1 MYFAFS
7 KYVVFKYF
15 AFQNMSFLCILT
27 FKIRHFYV
35 FWLSKYVIFMH
46 FDSQNMS
53 FLSILTFKIC
63 HFYIFWLPK
72 YVIFKY
78 LDSKNYHS
86 LFWLKLELH
95 AEPSCLQHFRD
106 RNELRNGEG
115 WVHLV
120 FLLLGWHPCLIT
132 GLPYWLFPIWLPH
145 AMEWCY
151 AEIYKNCRFIG
162 CPN

>member
-1 MYFAFS
+1 MLPS
-7 KYVVFKYF
+7 KSCKTIN
-15 AFQNMSFLCILT
+15 ANFLLKNFGLT
-27 FKIRHFYV
+27 FFDRFKTRTYLVNWFGRGSADWTWR
-35 FWLSKYVIFMH
+35 FGGSAEPCRTSKFGRYRCRFI
-46 FDSQNMS
+46 SRS
-53 FLSILTFKIC
+53 L
-63 HFYIFWLPK
+63 
-72 YVIFKY
+72 

-120 FLLLGWHPCLIT
+120 FLLLGWHPCLIA